1 MGKDMYL
8 IPQPK
13 SIKTEGGVYWL
24 NYDGKIIVSSCCSG
38 AVDRYGTILKEEIKK
53 YLGFS
58 YLLKRGNASDHGI
71 YLTTDENLS
80 RQEYRLEIE
89 KDGIVIEG
97 GSDTAVLYGIQTLR
111 QMIRQKGAC
120 LPCLV
125 LEDRPDMEYRG
136 FYHDIT
142 RGRIPTMDY
151 LKSMAD
157 RLAFYK
163 INQLQLYVEHSFL
176 FEGLSE
182 MWRDDTPITAD
193 EIIELDHY
201 CRELGI
207 ELVPSISSFGHL
219 YKLLRTKSYSHLCE
233 LENSEEEPFSFWDRM
248 QHHTIDVSN
257 EESFQLMK
265 GLIEEFMPL
274 FSSDKFNICADE
286 TFDLGKGRSKKLLQA
301 VGQEKMYIDY
311 VKRLCEFLVEKGK
324 TPMFW
329 GDIIC
334 DFPEAIKEL
343 PKETICL
350 NWGYA
355 PNQSEENT
363 KKLYEAGAVQYSCPG
378 VSGWNQFINLIGDSY
393 ENIKRM
399 CVYAGKYHCVG
410 VLNTDWGDFGHINHP
425 DFGIIGMIYGAAFS
439 WNTEIPEF
447 EEINRQISAIEYE
460 DSREAFVSI
469 AAQASKLNV
478 FGWEPA
484 VRFLDYKRKHTPEEK
499 IRAYLGQYDF
509 SRVDACDEEIKEF
522 IRKLYESILFLPIEK
537 RSFIKPYIMA
547 AEGIAIFNRIGI
559 FVEASVCQDKKVP
572 VDSCGELAKELE
584 TWFYRYKEIWR
595 SVSRESE
602 LYRIQEIIFWYSD
615 FLRDLDR

>member
-509 SRVDACDEEIKEF
+509 SRVDTCDEEIKEF

>member
-509 SRVDACDEEIKEF
+509 SRVDTCDEEIKEF

-615 FLRDLDR
+615 FLRNLDR

>member
-1 MGKDMYL
+1 MYL

-13 SIKTEGGVYWL
+13 SIKTEDGVLWL
-24 NYDGKIIVSSCCSG
+24 NYDGKIIVSGGCSG
-38 AVDRYGTILKEEIKK
+38 AVDRYGAILKEEIKK

-58 YLLKRGNASDHGI
+58 YLLKRGNVSDHGI
-71 YLTTDENLS
+71 YLTIDDSLS
-80 RQEYRLEIE
+80 GQEYRLEIE

-120 LPCLV
+120 LPCL
-125 LEDRPDMEYRG
+125 LIEDRPDMEYRG

-182 MWRDDTPITAD
+182 MWRDDTPVTAD

-233 LENSEEEPFSFWDRM
+233 LEDSEDVPFSFWDRM

-257 EESFQLMK
+257 DESFQLMK

-324 TPMFW
+324 KPMFW

-355 PNQSEENT
+355 PDQPEEST
-363 KKLYEAGAVQYSCPG
+363 KKLYEAGAVQYTCPG
-378 VSGWNQFINLIGDSY
+378 VSGWNQFINLIENSY

-399 CVYAGKYHCVG
+399 CGYAGKYHCAG

-439 WNTEIPEF
+439 WNIEIPEF
-447 EEINRQISAIEYE
+447 EEINRQISVIEYE

-469 AAQASKLNV
+469 AAEAAKLNV

-484 VRFLDYKRKHTPEEK
+484 VRFLDYKTKHAPEDK
-499 IRAYLGQYDF
+499 IRAYLEQYDF
-509 SRVDACDEEIKEF
+509 SRVDACEGEIKEF
-522 IRKLYESILFLPIEK
+522 IRKLYESILFLPVEK
-537 RSFIKPYIMA
+537 RTFIKPYIMA
-547 AEGIAIFNRIGI
+547 AEGIRIFNRIGI
-559 FVEASVCQDKKVP
+559 FVEASVSGDKKVS

-615 FLRDLDR
+615 FLRDLYRQE